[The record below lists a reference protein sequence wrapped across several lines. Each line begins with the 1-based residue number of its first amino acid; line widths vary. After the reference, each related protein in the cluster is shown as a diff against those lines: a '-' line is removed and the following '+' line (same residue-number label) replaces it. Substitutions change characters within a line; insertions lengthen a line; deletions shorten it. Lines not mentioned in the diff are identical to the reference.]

1 MFKCSFKW
9 TKCSKEILLK
19 NVIPRTVWWRLKILV
34 IEILEVKILAVKI
47 SSNRNSCSE
56 NFSTKDSS
64 SKNSNV
70 ILKVIYQS
78 WADGPVYTLL
88 WWVGYTGSFSMLS
101 CSIWNVLF
109 KMKSNKD
116 FLSTLSK
123 EPYILF
129 NFQLFKK
136 YMFLMKFWQILS
148 FSE

>member
-1 MFKCSFKW
+1 MNTFYEYWF
-9 TKCSKEILLK
+9 
-19 NVIPRTVWWRLKILV
+19 IPCWRLKT
-34 IEILEVKILAVKI
+34 KFCKM
-47 SSNRNSCSE
+47 SQQQQQQNSKLRSARAWPFLTMIFKGLQFLYVE
-56 NFSTKDSS
+56 YGQFFN
-64 SKNSNV
+64 
-70 ILKVIYQS
+70 I
-78 WADGPVYTLL
+78 LL

-148 FSE
+148 FSEQFQYLDMIRYQITLVIFSPHIRR